1 MNKLLENEF
10 NLKLLKMLCSGEGV
24 NFNLSE
30 LSIQLK
36 KHRNT
41 IKERIDQLLQHKVID
56 KPLYPFTQLIK
67 EYPLLIIS
75 KDEYI
80 RDEQTNTF
88 IENDP
93 HIYAAF
99 FFREEVYNTL
109 TFQFHKDFYSYQKW
123 NDSIFNEEKITRK
136 ENQRPS
142 EALLFSTKRILKFDS
157 AAPINLITKTFKE
170 GKINR
175 INDYEL
181 DFVSLDILKRVLRG
195 KGIRTNENL
204 IARELNVNRK
214 TVQRRIQTLLE
225 NSIIGKPVSR
235 FPNVIVPPDFLLVLS
250 LFEIRQHCGDV
261 ESSLKKDSHITVLIQ
276 ANVGRYNLFS
286 MGTFK
291 TIEDHL
297 EWQEQY
303 SQRFPWCIVAVKD
316 TYLSPVMTF
325 SISQNYVTLKLIEQ
339 KFRLL
344 N

>member
-1 MNKLLENEF
+1 MSKLLENEF
-10 NLKLLKMLCSGEGV
+10 NLKLLKLLCSGEGV

-30 LSIQLK
+30 LSIQLR

-41 IKERIDQLLQHKVID
+41 IKERTDQLLQHKVIY
-56 KPLYPFTQLIK
+56 KPLYPFTQLFK
-67 EYPLLIIS
+67 EYPLLVIS
-75 KDEYI
+75 KDEYF
-80 RDEQTNTF
+80 RDELTNTF

-109 TFQFHKDFYSYQKW
+109 TIQFHKDFYSYQTW
-123 NDSIFNEEKITRK
+123 NDRILSEEKITRS
-136 ENQRPS
+136 ENQHPS
-142 EALLFSTKRILKFDS
+142 DALLFSTKRILKFDP
-157 AAPINLITKTFKE
+157 AAPINIITKMCKE

-181 DFVSLDILKRVLRG
+181 DSLSLNILKRVLRG

-204 IARELNVNRK
+204 IARKLNVNRK
-214 TVQRRIQTLLE
+214 TVQRKIQTLLE
-225 NSIIGKPVSR
+225 EKILARPVSR
-235 FPNVIVPPDFLLVLS
+235 FPHVIVPPDFLLIFS
-250 LFEIRQHCGDV
+250 LFEIKQYCEDV
-261 ESSLKKDSHITVLIQ
+261 ISSLKNDSHITVLIKG
-276 ANVGRYNLFS
+276 NVGRYNLFS

-303 SQRFPWCIVAVKD
+303 SQRFPWCIGAVKD
-316 TYLSPVMTF
+316 MYLSPVMTF
-325 SISQNYVTLKLIEQ
+325 SISQNYVTLKLIE
-339 KFRLL
+339 KKLRLL